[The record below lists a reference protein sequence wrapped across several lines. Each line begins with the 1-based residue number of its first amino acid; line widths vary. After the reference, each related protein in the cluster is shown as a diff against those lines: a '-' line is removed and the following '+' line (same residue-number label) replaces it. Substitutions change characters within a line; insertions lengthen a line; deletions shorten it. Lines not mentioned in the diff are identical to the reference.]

1 MNISYNW
8 LKEYLDFDL
17 DHNLVAEILTD
28 LGLEVEGITKYESVP
43 GSLEGVVVGKI
54 TSLKD
59 HPNADRLKITTV
71 DIGEKDELQIIC
83 GAPNV
88 KNKLTVA
95 VATNGT
101 TLYPNGEKLK
111 IKKAKIRGELSNG
124 MICGED
130 ELNLGPSTSGIMVLD
145 ENIKA
150 GTKLNSIY
158 KIYSDWIFE
167 IGLTPN
173 RADAMS
179 HLGVARDLRARLIH
193 NGFNLDLKTPSVT
206 NFRVEKRTKNIKIHV
221 EDENLAKRYCGIVL
235 ENIEVCESPSWL
247 KNKLKSIGINP
258 INNIVD
264 ATNYVMMD
272 VGQPLH
278 AFDYEKIEENQ
289 VIIKRSS
296 KKLKLKTLDEIE
308 RTITTDDLLIC
319 DSRKPMCL
327 AGVFGGLDSG
337 VSQKTNTIFLESAF
351 FDPVSVRKSAKY
363 HNLSTDSSYRF
374 ERGIDPNLTKF
385 ALKRAVLLIKE
396 ICPESVISSDL
407 IDLYPKKIEDTQIIL
422 GFGKIKRIVG
432 QNIEKETIKNIIS
445 SLDIKINS
453 ITESNL
459 GLAIPPYRN
468 DVKREADVI
477 EEILRVYGY
486 NNIKSSIKLNQSI
499 VIEKKNLKNKL
510 ENIISN
516 HLVSLGFYEIITNSL
531 VAERFNKENPKS
543 VKILNSQSS
552 DLSNLRTSMIFSGL
566 NVISHNVN
574 RQNDN
579 LKLFEFGKVYSNNS
593 KSKYSEKNI
602 TGIFVCGNK
611 NSESSWNSDRKSV
624 DFYYLK
630 GIVQSII
637 KMVGIENIIYDEFS
651 NNYYDYAESISV
663 GKDMI
668 FKYGLISSSQTS
680 SIEIENKVFYAELD
694 YGKIEK
700 HIDAKPKIF
709 KKVSKFPIVSRDIS
723 ILVDENIKFRNIQ
736 ESIKKVNQDLIK
748 KISLFDVYRGKNL
761 PAGKKSYGIGFK
773 ISDNTKTLSV
783 EEIDSLINK
792 IIVSLEKNF
801 GAMLR

>member
-17 DHNLVAEILTD
+17 DHNSVAEILTD
-28 LGLEVEGITKYESVP
+28 LGLEVEGISKYESIP

-59 HPNADRLKITTV
+59 HSNADRLKITTV
-71 DIGEKDELQIIC
+71 DIGEKNELQIIC

-101 TLYPNGEKLK
+101 NLYPNGEKLK

-193 NGFNLDLKTPSVT
+193 NGFNLDLKTPSVS

-235 ENIEVCESPSWL
+235 ENIKVCESPSWL
-247 KNKLKSIGINP
+247 KNKLTSIGINP

-272 VGQPLH
+272 IGQPLH
-278 AFDYEKIEENQ
+278 AFDYNKIEENQ

-296 KKLKLKTLDEIE
+296 KKLKFKTLDENE

-319 DSRKPMCL
+319 DSKKPMCL

-374 ERGIDPNLTKF
+374 ERGIDPNITKY

-422 GFGKIKRIVG
+422 GFNKIKRIVG
-432 QNIEKETIKNIIS
+432 QNIEKESIKNIIS

-459 GLAIPPYRN
+459 GLSIPPYRN

-510 ENIISN
+510 VNIISN

-531 VAERFNKENPKS
+531 VAERFNKDSHKA

-552 DLSNLRTSMIFSGL
+552 DLSNLRASMIFSGL
-566 NVISHNVN
+566 NVISHNIN

-611 NSESSWNSDRKSV
+611 NSESSWNSDKKTV
-624 DFYYLK
+624 DFYFLK

-637 KMVGIENIIYDEFS
+637 KLVGIKNIIYDEFS
-651 NNYYDYAESISV
+651 NNYYNYAESISV
-663 GKDMI
+663 GKDII
-668 FKYGLISSSQTS
+668 FKYGLISSSQTN
-680 SIEIENKVFYAELD
+680 SIEIENEVFYAELD
-694 YGKIEK
+694 FDKIEK
-700 HIDAKPKIF
+700 YIDTKPKIF

-736 ESIKKVNQDLIK
+736 ESIKKVNQGLIK
-748 KISLFDVYRGKNL
+748 KVVLFDVYRGKNL

-773 ISDNTKTLSV
+773 ISDKTKTLSIK
-783 EEIDSLINK
+783 EIDSLITK
-792 IIVSLEKNF
+792 IIVNLEKNF
-801 GAMLR
+801 GAKLR

>member
-17 DHNLVAEILTD
+17 NHNLVAEILTD
-28 LGLEVEGITKYESVP
+28 LGLEVEGISKYESVP

-54 TSLKD
+54 TSLKE

-101 TLYPNGEKLK
+101 TLYPNDEKLK

-221 EDENLAKRYCGIVL
+221 EDKNLAKRYCGIVL
-235 ENIEVCESPSWL
+235 ENIKVCESPSWL

-278 AFDYEKIEENQ
+278 AFDYNKIEENQ

-296 KKLKLKTLDEIE
+296 KKLKFKTLDENE

-319 DSRKPMCL
+319 DSKKPMCL

-351 FDPVSVRKSAKY
+351 FDPVSVRKSAKH

-374 ERGIDPNLTKF
+374 ERGIDPNSTKY
-385 ALKRAVLLIKE
+385 ALKRAVLLIKK

-422 GFGKIKRIVG
+422 GFDKIKRIVG

-510 ENIISN
+510 VNIISN

-531 VAERFNKENPKS
+531 VAERFDKENPKS

-566 NVISHNVN
+566 NVISHNIN

-579 LKLFEFGKVYSNNS
+579 LKLFEFGKVYSNNN

-602 TGIFVCGNK
+602 TGIFVYGNK
-611 NSESSWNSDRKSV
+611 NSESSWNSDKKSV

-663 GKDMI
+663 GKDTI
-668 FKYGLISSSQTS
+668 FKYGLISSSQTR
-680 SIEIENKVFYAELD
+680 SIEIENEVFYAELD
-694 YGKIEK
+694 YDKIEK
-700 HIDAKPKIF
+700 HIDTKPKIF
-709 KKVSKFPIVSRDIS
+709 KKVSKFPVVSRDIS

-736 ESIKKVNQDLIK
+736 ESIKKVNQGLIK
-748 KISLFDVYRGKNL
+748 KVSLFDVFRGKNL
-761 PAGKKSYGIGFK
+761 PAGKR
-773 ISDNTKTLSV
+773 
-783 EEIDSLINK
+783 
-792 IIVSLEKNF
+792 
-801 GAMLR
+801 AME

>member
-28 LGLEVEGITKYESVP
+28 LGLEVEGISKYESVP
-43 GSLEGVVVGKI
+43 GSLEGVLVGKI
-54 TSLKD
+54 TSLKE

-289 VIIKRSS
+289 VIIKKSS

-337 VSQKTNTIFLESAF
+337 VSQKTKTIFLESAF

-422 GFGKIKRIVG
+422 GFDKIKRIVG

-611 NSESSWNSDRKSV
+611 NSESSWNSDKKSV

-680 SIEIENKVFYAELD
+680 SIEIENEVFYAELD
-694 YGKIEK
+694 YDKIEK
-700 HIDAKPKIF
+700 HIDTKPKIF

-723 ILVDENIKFRNIQ
+723 ILVDDNIKFRNIQ
-736 ESIKKVNQDLIK
+736 DSIKKVNQGLIK
-748 KISLFDVYRGKNL
+748 KVSLFDVYRGKNL

-773 ISDNTKTLSV
+773 ISDKTKTLSV

>member
-28 LGLEVEGITKYESVP
+28 LGLEVEGISKYESVP
-43 GSLEGVVVGKI
+43 GSLDGVVVGKI

-101 TLYPNGEKLK
+101 SLYPNGEKLK

-296 KKLKLKTLDEIE
+296 KKLKFKTLDETE
-308 RTITTDDLLIC
+308 RIITTEDLLIC
-319 DSRKPMCL
+319 DSKKPMCL

-351 FDPVSVRKSAKY
+351 FDPVSVRKSAKH

-374 ERGIDPNLTKF
+374 ERGIDPESTKY

-422 GFGKIKRIVG
+422 GFDKIKRIVG

-499 VIEKKNLKNKL
+499 VIEKKNLKKKL
-510 ENIISN
+510 VNIISN

-566 NVISHNVN
+566 NVIGHNIN

-602 TGIFVCGNK
+602 AGIFICGNK
-611 NSESSWNSDRKSV
+611 NSESSWNSDKKSV

-630 GIVQSII
+630 GIVHSII
-637 KMVGIENIIYDEFS
+637 KMIGIENITYDEFS
-651 NNYYDYAESISV
+651 NNYYDYGESISV
-663 GKDMI
+663 GKDII

-680 SIEIENKVFYAELD
+680 SIEIENEVFYAELD
-694 YGKIEK
+694 YDKIEK
-700 HIDAKPKIF
+700 HIDTKPKTF

-736 ESIKKVNQDLIK
+736 ESIKKVNQGLIK
-748 KISLFDVYRGKNL
+748 KVSLFDVFRGKNL

-773 ISDNTKTLSV
+773 ISDKTKTLSV
-783 EEIDSLINK
+783 KEIDSLINK
-792 IIVSLEKNF
+792 IVVTLEKNF
-801 GAMLR
+801 GAKLR

>member
-28 LGLEVEGITKYESVP
+28 LGLEVEGISKYESVP
-43 GSLEGVVVGKI
+43 GSLEGVLVGKI
-54 TSLKD
+54 TSLKE

-221 EDENLAKRYCGIVL
+221 EDENLAKRYCGIVV

-289 VIIKRSS
+289 VIIKKSS

-319 DSRKPMCL
+319 DSKKPMCL

-422 GFGKIKRIVG
+422 GFDKIKRIVG

-611 NSESSWNSDRKSV
+611 NSESSWNSDKKSV

-801 GAMLR
+801 GAILR

>member
-17 DHNLVAEILTD
+17 DHNSVAEILTD
-28 LGLEVEGITKYESVP
+28 LGLEVEGISKYESIP

-59 HPNADRLKITTV
+59 HSNADRLKITTV
-71 DIGEKDELQIIC
+71 DIGEKNELQIIC

-278 AFDYEKIEENQ
+278 AFDYEKIEKNQ

-319 DSRKPMCL
+319 DSKKPMCL

-363 HNLSTDSSYRF
+363 HNISTDSSYRF

-422 GFGKIKRIVG
+422 GFDKIKRIVG

-611 NSESSWNSDRKSV
+611 NSESSWNSDKKSV

-680 SIEIENKVFYAELD
+680 SIEIENEVFYAELD
-694 YGKIEK
+694 YDKIEK
-700 HIDAKPKIF
+700 HIDTKPKIF

-723 ILVDENIKFRNIQ
+723 ILVDDNIKFRNIQ
-736 ESIKKVNQDLIK
+736 ESIKKVNQGLIK
-748 KISLFDVYRGKNL
+748 KVSLFDVYRGKNL

-773 ISDNTKTLSV
+773 ISDKTKTLSV

>member
-17 DHNLVAEILTD
+17 DHNSVAEILTD
-28 LGLEVEGITKYESVP
+28 LGLEVEGISKYESIP

-71 DIGEKDELQIIC
+71 DIGEKNELQIIC

-319 DSRKPMCL
+319 DSKKPMCL

-422 GFGKIKRIVG
+422 GFDKIKRIVG

-611 NSESSWNSDRKSV
+611 NSESSWNSEKKSV

-680 SIEIENKVFYAELD
+680 SIEIENEVFYAELD
-694 YGKIEK
+694 YDKIEK
-700 HIDAKPKIF
+700 HIDTKPKIF

-723 ILVDENIKFRNIQ
+723 ILVDDNIKFRNIQ
-736 ESIKKVNQDLIK
+736 ESIKKVNQGLIK
-748 KISLFDVYRGKNL
+748 KVSLFDVYRGKNL

-773 ISDNTKTLSV
+773 ISDKTKTLSV

>member
-43 GSLEGVVVGKI
+43 GSLAGVVVGKI

-221 EDENLAKRYCGIVL
+221 EDEYLAKRYCGIVL

-296 KKLKLKTLDEIE
+296 KKLILKTLDEIE

-374 ERGIDPNLTKF
+374 ERGIDPNLTKY
-385 ALKRAVLLIKE
+385 ALKRAVLLIKK

-422 GFGKIKRIVG
+422 GFDKIKRIVG

-468 DVKREADVI
+468 DVKREADI

-510 ENIISN
+510 VNIISN

-531 VAERFNKENPKS
+531 VAERFNKENTKS

-593 KSKYSEKNI
+593 KSKYS
-602 TGIFVCGNK
+602 
-611 NSESSWNSDRKSV
+611 
-624 DFYYLK
+624 
-630 GIVQSII
+630 
-637 KMVGIENIIYDEFS
+637 
-651 NNYYDYAESISV
+651 
-663 GKDMI
+663 
-668 FKYGLISSSQTS
+668 
-680 SIEIENKVFYAELD
+680 
-694 YGKIEK
+694 
-700 HIDAKPKIF
+700 
-709 KKVSKFPIVSRDIS
+709 KK
-723 ILVDENIKFRNIQ
+723 
-736 ESIKKVNQDLIK
+736 
-748 KISLFDVYRGKNL
+748 
-761 PAGKKSYGIGFK
+761 
-773 ISDNTKTLSV
+773 T
-783 EEIDSLINK
+783 
-792 IIVSLEKNF
+792 
-801 GAMLR
+801 

>member
-43 GSLEGVVVGKI
+43 GSLAGVVVGKI

-319 DSRKPMCL
+319 DSKKPMCL

-422 GFGKIKRIVG
+422 GFDKIKRIVG

-611 NSESSWNSDRKSV
+611 NSESSWNSDKKSV

-783 EEIDSLINK
+783 
-792 IIVSLEKNF
+792 
-801 GAMLR
+801 

>member
-43 GSLEGVVVGKI
+43 GSLAGVVVGKI

-422 GFGKIKRIVG
+422 GFDKIKRIVG

-611 NSESSWNSDRKSV
+611 NSESSWNSDKKSV

-680 SIEIENKVFYAELD
+680 SIEIENEVFYAELD
-694 YGKIEK
+694 YDKIEK
-700 HIDAKPKIF
+700 HIDTKPKIF

-723 ILVDENIKFRNIQ
+723 ILVDDNIKFRNIQ
-736 ESIKKVNQDLIK
+736 DSIKKVDQGLIK
-748 KISLFDVYRGKNL
+748 KVSLFDVYRGKNL

>member
-28 LGLEVEGITKYESVP
+28 LGLEVEGISKYESVP
-43 GSLEGVVVGKI
+43 GSLEGVLVGKV
-54 TSLKD
+54 TSLKE

-289 VIIKRSS
+289 VIIKKSS

-319 DSRKPMCL
+319 DSKKPMCL

-422 GFGKIKRIVG
+422 GFDKIKRIVG

-579 LKLFEFGKVYSNNS
+579 LKLFELGKDYSNNS

-611 NSESSWNSDRKSV
+611 NSESSWNSDKKSV

-680 SIEIENKVFYAELD
+680 SIEIENEVFYAELD
-694 YGKIEK
+694 YDKIEK
-700 HIDAKPKIF
+700 HIDTKPKIF

-723 ILVDENIKFRNIQ
+723 ILVDDNIKFRNIQ
-736 ESIKKVNQDLIK
+736 ESIKKVNQGLIK
-748 KISLFDVYRGKNL
+748 KVSLFDVYRGKNL

-801 GAMLR
+801 GAILR

>member
-17 DHNLVAEILTD
+17 NHNLVAEILTD
-28 LGLEVEGITKYESVP
+28 LGLEVEGISKYESVP

-54 TSLKD
+54 TSLKE

-101 TLYPNGEKLK
+101 TLYPNDEKLK

-221 EDENLAKRYCGIVL
+221 EDKNLAKRYCGIVL
-235 ENIEVCESPSWL
+235 ENIKVCESPSWL

-278 AFDYEKIEENQ
+278 AFDYNKIEENQ

-296 KKLKLKTLDEIE
+296 KKLKFKTLDETE

-319 DSRKPMCL
+319 DSKKPMCL

-337 VSQKTNTIFLESAF
+337 VSQKTNIIFLESAF

-374 ERGIDPNLTKF
+374 ERGIDPNLTKY

-422 GFGKIKRIVG
+422 GFDKIKRIVG

-510 ENIISN
+510 VNIISN

-543 VKILNSQSS
+543 VKILNSLSS
-552 DLSNLRTSMIFSGL
+552 DLSNLRTSMISSGL
-566 NVISHNVN
+566 NVISHNIN

-579 LKLFEFGKVYSNNS
+579 LKLF
-593 KSKYSEKNI
+593 
-602 TGIFVCGNK
+602 
-611 NSESSWNSDRKSV
+611 
-624 DFYYLK
+624 
-630 GIVQSII
+630 
-637 KMVGIENIIYDEFS
+637 
-651 NNYYDYAESISV
+651 A
-663 GKDMI
+663 
-668 FKYGLISSSQTS
+668 
-680 SIEIENKVFYAELD
+680 
-694 YGKIEK
+694 
-700 HIDAKPKIF
+700 
-709 KKVSKFPIVSRDIS
+709 
-723 ILVDENIKFRNIQ
+723 
-736 ESIKKVNQDLIK
+736 
-748 KISLFDVYRGKNL
+748 
-761 PAGKKSYGIGFK
+761 
-773 ISDNTKTLSV
+773 
-783 EEIDSLINK
+783 
-792 IIVSLEKNF
+792 
-801 GAMLR
+801 

>member
-17 DHNLVAEILTD
+17 NHNLVAEILTD
-28 LGLEVEGITKYESVP
+28 LGLEVEGISKYESVP

-54 TSLKD
+54 TSLKE

-101 TLYPNGEKLK
+101 TLYPNDEKLK

-278 AFDYEKIEENQ
+278 AFDYNKIEENQ

-296 KKLKLKTLDEIE
+296 KKLKFKTLDETE

-319 DSRKPMCL
+319 DSKKPMCL

-374 ERGIDPNLTKF
+374 ERGIDPNLTKY

-422 GFGKIKRIVG
+422 GFDKIKRIVG

-510 ENIISN
+510 VNIISN

-566 NVISHNVN
+566 NVISHNIN

-579 LKLFEFGKVYSNNS
+579 LKLFEFGKVYSNNN

-602 TGIFVCGNK
+602 TGIFVYGNK
-611 NSESSWNSDRKSV
+611 NSESSWNSDKKSV

-680 SIEIENKVFYAELD
+680 SIEIENEVFYAELD
-694 YGKIEK
+694 YDKIEK
-700 HIDAKPKIF
+700 HIDTKPKIF

-736 ESIKKVNQDLIK
+736 ESIKKVNQGLIK
-748 KISLFDVYRGKNL
+748 KVSLFDVYRGKNL

-773 ISDNTKTLSV
+773 ISDKTKTLSV

-792 IIVSLEKNF
+792 IIVNLEKNF
-801 GAMLR
+801 GAKLR

>member
-43 GSLEGVVVGKI
+43 GSLAGVVVGKI

-319 DSRKPMCL
+319 DSKKPMCL

-422 GFGKIKRIVG
+422 GFDKIKRIVG

-680 SIEIENKVFYAELD
+680 SIEIENEVFYAELD
-694 YGKIEK
+694 YDKIEK
-700 HIDAKPKIF
+700 HIDTKPKIF

-723 ILVDENIKFRNIQ
+723 ILVDDNIKFRNIQ
-736 ESIKKVNQDLIK
+736 DSIKKVDQGLIK
-748 KISLFDVYRGKNL
+748 KVSLFDVYRGKNL

>member
-28 LGLEVEGITKYESVP
+28 LGLEVEGISKYESVP
-43 GSLEGVVVGKI
+43 GSLDGVVVGKI

-101 TLYPNGEKLK
+101 SLYPNGEKLK

-145 ENIKA
+145 DNIKA

-206 NFRVEKRTKNIKIHV
+206 NFRVEKRTKNIKIHI

-235 ENIEVCESPSWL
+235 ENIKVCESPSWL

-296 KKLKLKTLDEIE
+296 KKLKFKTLDETE
-308 RTITTDDLLIC
+308 RIITTEDLLIC
-319 DSRKPMCL
+319 DSKKPMCL

-351 FDPVSVRKSAKY
+351 FDPVSVRKSAKH

-374 ERGIDPNLTKF
+374 ERGIDPESTKY

-422 GFGKIKRIVG
+422 GFDKIKRIVG

-499 VIEKKNLKNKL
+499 VIEKKNLKKKL
-510 ENIISN
+510 VNIISN

-543 VKILNSQSS
+543 VKILNSLSS
-552 DLSNLRTSMIFSGL
+552 DLSNLRTSMISSGL
-566 NVISHNVN
+566 NVISHNIN

-579 LKLFEFGKVYSNNS
+579 LKLFEFGKVYSNDS

-602 TGIFVCGNK
+602 TGIFVYGHK
-611 NSESSWNSDRKSV
+611 NSESSWNSEKKSV

-637 KMVGIENIIYDEFS
+637 KMVGIENITYDEFS
-651 NNYYDYAESISV
+651 NNYYDYGESISV
-663 GKDMI
+663 GKDII

-680 SIEIENKVFYAELD
+680 SIEIENEVFYAELD
-694 YGKIEK
+694 YDKIEK
-700 HIDAKPKIF
+700 HIDTKPKTF

-736 ESIKKVNQDLIK
+736 ESIKKVNQGLIK
-748 KISLFDVYRGKNL
+748 KVSLFDVFRGKNL

-773 ISDNTKTLSV
+773 ISDKTKTLSV
-783 EEIDSLINK
+783 KEIDSLINK
-792 IIVSLEKNF
+792 IVVTLEKNF
-801 GAMLR
+801 GAKLR

>member
-17 DHNLVAEILTD
+17 DHNSVAEILTD
-28 LGLEVEGITKYESVP
+28 LGLEVEGISKYESIP

-59 HPNADRLKITTV
+59 HSNADRLKITTV
-71 DIGEKDELQIIC
+71 DIGEKNELQIIC

-319 DSRKPMCL
+319 DSKKPMCL

-422 GFGKIKRIVG
+422 GFDKIKRIVG

-611 NSESSWNSDRKSV
+611 NSESSWNSEKKSV

-651 NNYYDYAESISV
+651 NKYYDYAESISV

-680 SIEIENKVFYAELD
+680 SIEIENEVFYAELD
-694 YGKIEK
+694 YDKIEK
-700 HIDAKPKIF
+700 HIDTKPKIF

-723 ILVDENIKFRNIQ
+723 ILVDDNIKFRNIQ
-736 ESIKKVNQDLIK
+736 ESIKKVNQGLIK
-748 KISLFDVYRGKNL
+748 KVSLFDVYRGKNL

-773 ISDNTKTLSV
+773 ISDKTKTLSV

>member
-17 DHNLVAEILTD
+17 NHNLVAEILTD
-28 LGLEVEGITKYESVP
+28 LGLEVEGISKYESVP

-54 TSLKD
+54 TSLKE

-71 DIGEKDELQIIC
+71 DIGEKDDLQIIC

-101 TLYPNGEKLK
+101 TLYPNDEKLK

-130 ELNLGPSTSGIMVLD
+130 ELNLGPSTSGIMILD

-221 EDENLAKRYCGIVL
+221 EDKNLAKRYCGIVL
-235 ENIEVCESPSWL
+235 ENIKVCESPSWL

-278 AFDYEKIEENQ
+278 AFDYNKIEENQ

-296 KKLKLKTLDEIE
+296 KKLKFKTLDETE

-319 DSRKPMCL
+319 DSKKPMCL

-374 ERGIDPNLTKF
+374 ERGIDPNSTKY

-407 IDLYPKKIEDTQIIL
+407 IDLYPKKIEYTQIIL
-422 GFGKIKRIVG
+422 GFDKIKRIVG

-486 NNIKSSIKLNQSI
+486 NNIKSSIKFNQSI

-510 ENIISN
+510 VNIISN

-566 NVISHNVN
+566 NVISHNIN

-602 TGIFVCGNK
+602 TGIFVYGNK
-611 NSESSWNSDRKSV
+611 NSESSWNSDKKSV

-663 GKDMI
+663 GKDTI
-668 FKYGLISSSQTS
+668 FKYGLVSSSQTS
-680 SIEIENKVFYAELD
+680 RIEIENEVFYAELD
-694 YGKIEK
+694 YDKIEK
-700 HIDAKPKIF
+700 HIDTKPKIF
-709 KKVSKFPIVSRDIS
+709 KKVSKFPVVSRDIS

-736 ESIKKVNQDLIK
+736 ESIKKVNQGLIK
-748 KISLFDVYRGKNL
+748 KVSLFDVYRGKNL

-773 ISDNTKTLSV
+773 ISDKTKTLSV
-783 EEIDSLINK
+783 KEIDSLINK
-792 IIVSLEKNF
+792 IIVNLEKNF
-801 GAMLR
+801 GAKLR

>member
-43 GSLEGVVVGKI
+43 GSLAGVVVGKI

-101 TLYPNGEKLK
+101 NLYPNGEKLK

-145 ENIKA
+145 ENIKV

-296 KKLKLKTLDEIE
+296 KKLILKTLDEIE

-319 DSRKPMCL
+319 DSKKPMCL

-374 ERGIDPNLTKF
+374 ERGIDPNLTKY

-422 GFGKIKRIVG
+422 GFDKIKRIVG

-579 LKLFEFGKVYSNNS
+579 LKLFEFGKVYSNNN

-602 TGIFVCGNK
+602 AGIFVCGNK
-611 NSESSWNSDRKSV
+611 NSESSWNSDKKSV

-663 GKDMI
+663 GKDII

-680 SIEIENKVFYAELD
+680 SIEIENEVFYAELD
-694 YGKIEK
+694 YDKIEK
-700 HIDAKPKIF
+700 HIDTKPKIF

-723 ILVDENIKFRNIQ
+723 ILVDDNIKFRNIQ
-736 ESIKKVNQDLIK
+736 ESIKKVNQGLIK
-748 KISLFDVYRGKNL
+748 KVSLFDVYRGKNL

-773 ISDNTKTLSV
+773 ISDKTKTLSV